1 LLILGSRRL
10 SLRDDARMNPGRTVF
25 AQLLGLLPRRAFD
38 LAIQRYGGE
47 KRLRHFSC
55 MDQLLCMVF
64 AQLTGRSSLRE
75 TVSCLRALGSRRYH
89 CGIRVTPARSTLAE
103 ANERRDFRIFM
114 DTALSMI
121 ASARIELPVD
131 ADLRRL
137 KIHAF
142 AIDSTTI
149 DLCLKLFPWAQFRRR
164 KAGIK
169 AHTMIDL
176 RVGIP
181 VFMRVSH
188 AKVADVSVLDQ
199 IVFQAGAFY
208 VMDRGYVDFARFY
221 RIHLAG
227 AFFIT
232 RTKRRMD
239 CQVRQRLKVE
249 TGGPVKRDQLIRL
262 RGPKSR
268 RLYPDTLRRV
278 RYIDPDTGKR
288 LSFLTNHLTLDALS
302 IALLYRKRWK
312 IELLFK
318 WMKQHLH
325 IKAFFGTTPNAVKT
339 QLWIAVMAYVLVHL
353 LKQRHGLRQTPNE
366 IVQILGVMV
375 FEKTPINQMFSEIQQ
390 KNDEGQ
396 NCNQLTLFEF

>member
-1 LLILGSRRL
+1 LTSALGEDS
-10 SLRDDARMNPGRTVF
+10 AMNIGRTVF
-25 AQLLGLLPRRAFD
+25 AQLLELLPRRAFE
-38 LAIQRYGGE
+38 LAIQRHAGRR
-47 KRLRHFSC
+47 KLRRFSC
-55 MDQLLCMVF
+55 MDQLLCMIF

-75 TVSCLRALGSRRYH
+75 TITCLGALGARRYH
-89 CGIRVTPARSTLAE
+89 SGIRVLPARSTLAE

-121 ASARIELPVD
+121 ASARIQLPVD
-131 ADLRRL
+131 AELRRL

-149 DLCLKLFPWAQFRRR
+149 DLCLKLFPWAHFRRR

-188 AKVADVSVLDQ
+188 AKIADLTVLDQ
-199 IVFQAGAFY
+199 IVFQSGAFY

-232 RTKRRMD
+232 RSKRRTD
-239 CQVRQRLKVE
+239 YRVRMRLPIQPK
-249 TGGPVKRDQLIRL
+249 GPVRRDQLIRL

-268 RLYPDTLRRV
+268 GLYPDTLRRI
-278 RYIDPDTGKR
+278 RYVDPDTGKR
-288 LSFLTNHLTLDALS
+288 LTFLTNHLTLDALS

-339 QLWIAVMAYVLVHL
+339 QLWIAVIVYVLIHL
-353 LKQRHGLRQTPNE
+353 LKHRHGLHQTPNE
-366 IVQILGVMV
+366 IAQILGVMI
-375 FEKTPINQMFSEIQQ
+375 FEKTPINVAFLEIEQ
-390 KNDEGQ
+390 KIAETENR
-396 NCNQLTLFEF
+396 NQLMLFNF

>member
-1 LLILGSRRL
+1 
-10 SLRDDARMNPGRTVF
+10 M
-25 AQLLGLLPRRAFD
+25 
-38 LAIQRYGGE
+38 
-47 KRLRHFSC
+47 
-55 MDQLLCMVF
+55 
-64 AQLTGRSSLRE
+64 
-75 TVSCLRALGSRRYH
+75 
-89 CGIRVTPARSTLAE
+89 
-103 ANERRDFRIFM
+103 
-114 DTALSMI
+114 
-121 ASARIELPVD
+121 ELPVD
-131 ADLRRL
+131 ADLKRL

-149 DLCLKLFPWAQFRRR
+149 DPCLKLFPWALFRRR
-164 KAGIK
+164 KAGVK

-188 AKVADVSVLDQ
+188 AKVADVSVLDE
-199 IVFQAGAFY
+199 ICFQAGAFY

-227 AFFIT
+227 AFFLT

-239 CQVRQRLKVE
+239 CRVQERLPVE
-249 TGGPVKRDQLIRL
+249 PDGPIKRDQLIRL

-268 RLYPDTLRRV
+268 RFYPDTLRRV
-278 RYIDPDTGKR
+278 RFIDPDTGKR
-288 LSFLTNHLTLDALS
+288 LTFLTNHLTLDALS

-339 QLWIAVMAYVLVHL
+339 QLWIAVLVYVLIHR
-353 LKQRHGLRQTPNE
+353 LKHRHGLSQTPNE
-366 IVQILGVMV
+366 IAQILSVMI
-375 FEKTPINQMFSEIQQ
+375 FEKTPINQVFSEIQQ
-390 KNDEGQ
+390 KNDEGGIR
-396 NCNQLTLFEF
+396 NQLMLFDL

>member
-1 LLILGSRRL
+1 
-10 SLRDDARMNPGRTVF
+10 MNTGRTLF
-25 AQLLGLLPRRAFD
+25 AQLLDLLPRRAFE
-38 LAIQRYGGE
+38 LAVERYGAD
-47 KRLRHFSC
+47 KRLRDFSC

-89 CGIRVTPARSTLAE
+89 CGIRVAPARSTLAQ

-121 ASARIELPVD
+121 ASARLELPLD
-131 ADLRRL
+131 TDLRRL
-137 KIHAF
+137 KIQAF

-169 AHTMIDL
+169 AHMMIDL

-181 VFMRVSH
+181 IFMHVSH
-188 AKVADVSVLDQ
+188 AKTGDVTVLDQ
-199 IVFQAGAFY
+199 VVFQAGAFY
-208 VMDRGYVDFARFY
+208 VIDRGYTDFARFY

-239 CQVRQRLKVE
+239 CRVRERLKVE
-249 TGGPVKRDQLIRL
+249 PDGPVKRDQLIRL

-268 RLYPDTLRRV
+268 KLYPDTLRRI
-278 RYIDPDTGKR
+278 RYVDPQTSKR
-288 LSFLTNHLTLDALS
+288 LCFLTNHLTLDALT

-339 QLWIAVMAYVLVHL
+339 QLWIAVMVYVLIHL
-353 LKQRHGLRQTPNE
+353 LKHRYAISQTPNQ
-366 IVQILGVMV
+366 IAQILAVMV
-375 FEKTPINQMFSEIQQ
+375 VEKTPVNEVFSDDFLQIADYE
-390 KNDEGQ
+390 DR
-396 NCNQLTLFEF
+396 NQLKLFEL

>member
-1 LLILGSRRL
+1 LAIFRPRRPGL
-10 SLRDDARMNPGRTVF
+10 PDDAGMNTGRTVF
-25 AQLLGLLPRRAFD
+25 AQLLDLLPRRAFES
-38 LAIQRYGGE
+38 AIERYGGE
-47 KRLRHFSC
+47 KKLRRFSC
-55 MDQLLCMVF
+55 RDQLLCMIF

-75 TVSCLRALGSRRYH
+75 TVGCLRALGSRRYH
-89 CGIRVTPARSTLAE
+89 CGIRVTPARSTLAD
-103 ANERRDFRIFM
+103 ANESRDFRIFM

-121 ASARIELPVD
+121 ATARLELPVD

-149 DLCLKLFPWAQFRRR
+149 DLCLKLFPWAKFRRR
-164 KAGIK
+164 KGGIK

-181 VFMRVSH
+181 VFMRISH

-199 IVFQAGAFY
+199 IVLQAGAFY

-227 AFFIT
+227 AFFLT
-232 RTKRRMD
+232 RSKRRMD
-239 CQVRQRLKVE
+239 CRVRQRMAVE
-249 TGGPVKRDQLIRL
+249 AGGPVQRDQRIRL
-262 RGPKSR
+262 CGYKTR
-268 RLYPDTLRRV
+268 RLYPDTLRRI
-278 RYIDPDTGKR
+278 RYIDPETGKR
-288 LSFLTNHLTLDALS
+288 LTFLTNHLNLEALS

-325 IKAFFGTTPNAVKT
+325 IKAFFGATPNAVKT

-353 LKQRHGLRQTPNE
+353 LKHRQGLRQTPNE
-366 IVQILGVMV
+366 IMQILSVMAL
-375 FEKTPINQMFSEIQQ
+375 EKTPINQVFSETQE
-390 KNDEGQ
+390 KNAEEQ
-396 NCNQLTLFEF
+396 NRNQLTLFEF

>member
-1 LLILGSRRL
+1 
-10 SLRDDARMNPGRTVF
+10 MNSGRNVF
-25 AQLLGLLPRRAFD
+25 AQLMELLPRRVFD
-38 LAIQRYGGE
+38 LAVERYGGA
-47 KRLRHFSC
+47 KKLRSFSC

-89 CGIRVTPARSTLAE
+89 CGIRSTPARNTLAR

-114 DTALSMI
+114 DTALSVI
-121 ASARIELPVD
+121 ASAQIELPVD

-149 DLCLKLFPWAQFRRR
+149 DLCLKLFPWAHFRHR
-164 KAGIK
+164 KGGIK
-169 AHTMIDL
+169 AHVMIDL

-188 AKVADVSVLDQ
+188 AKTGDRSVLDE
-199 IVFQAGAFY
+199 ILFQAGAFY

-232 RTKRRMD
+232 RAKRRMD
-239 CQVRQRLKVE
+239 CRVRQRLHVE
-249 TGGPVKRDQLIRL
+249 PDGPIKRDQLIRL
-262 RGPKSR
+262 HGPLSR
-268 RLYPDTLRRV
+268 TFYPDTLRRI
-278 RYIDPDTGKR
+278 RFIDPETGKCFT
-288 LSFLTNHLTLDALS
+288 FLTNHLTLDARS
-302 IALLYRKRWK
+302 VALLYRKRWM

-325 IKAFFGTTPNAVKT
+325 IKAFFGTTANAVKT
-339 QLWIAVMAYVLVHL
+339 QLWIAVLVYVLIHR
-353 LKQRHGLRQTPNE
+353 LKHHHGLVQTPNE
-366 IVQILGVMV
+366 IAQILSVMIL
-375 FEKTPINQMFSEIQQ
+375 EKTPIKQAFAEIKL
-390 KNDEGQ
+390 KNDE
-396 NCNQLTLFEF
+396 NENHNQLRLFDF

>member
-1 LLILGSRRL
+1 
-10 SLRDDARMNPGRTVF
+10 MNSGRTVF
-25 AQLLGLLPRRAFD
+25 AQLLELLPRRAFD
-38 LAIQRYGGE
+38 LAIERHGGG
-47 KRLRHFSC
+47 KKLRRFSC

-89 CGIRVTPARSTLAE
+89 CGIRAAPARSTLAE

-114 DTALSMI
+114 DTAMSMI

-137 KIHAF
+137 KVYAF

-149 DLCLKLFPWAQFRRR
+149 DLCLKLFPWAHFRRR

-181 VFMRVSH
+181 VFMRISH
-188 AKVADVSVLDQ
+188 AKVADVSVLDE
-199 IVFQAGAFY
+199 ILFQSGVFY
-208 VMDRGYVDFARFY
+208 VMDRGYVDFTRFY

-232 RTKRRMD
+232 RAKRRMD
-239 CQVRQRLKVE
+239 CRVQTRLPVE
-249 TGGPVKRDQLIRL
+249 PQGPIKRDQLIRL
-262 RGPKSR
+262 RGPRSR
-268 RLYPDTLRRV
+268 TLYPDTLRRV
-278 RYIDPDTGKR
+278 RFIDPDTGKK
-288 LSFLTNHLTLDALS
+288 LTFLTNHLTLDGLS

-339 QLWIAVMAYVLVHL
+339 QLWIAVMVYVLIHR
-353 LKQRHGLRQTPNE
+353 LKHRHGLRQTPNE
-366 IVQILGVMV
+366 IAQILSVMII
-375 FEKTPINQMFSEIQQ
+375 EKTPINQAFSEIGQ
-390 KNDEGQ
+390 KINGDE
-396 NCNQLTLFEF
+396 NRNQLKLFEF

>member
-1 LLILGSRRL
+1 M
-10 SLRDDARMNPGRTVF
+10 RDDAAMNSGRAVF
-25 AQLLGLLPRRAFD
+25 AQLLDLLPRRTFES
-38 LAIQRYGGE
+38 AIQRYDGD
-47 KRLRHFSC
+47 KKLRRFSC

-64 AQLTGRSSLRE
+64 AQITGRSSLRE

-89 CGIRVTPARSTLAE
+89 CGIRVTPARNTLAV
-103 ANERRDFRIFM
+103 ANERRDYRIFM
-114 DTALSMI
+114 DTTLSMI
-121 ASARIELPVD
+121 ASAQIELPVD
-131 ADLRRL
+131 VDLSRL
-137 KIHAF
+137 KIRAF

-149 DLCLKLFPWAQFRRR
+149 DLCLKLFPWAHFRRR

-169 AHTMIDL
+169 AHAMIDL

-188 AKVADVSVLDQ
+188 AKIADVVVLDQ
-199 IVFQAGAFY
+199 IVFQSGAFY
-208 VMDRGYVDFARFY
+208 VMDRGYVDFARFH

-232 RTKRRMD
+232 RAKRRMD
-239 CQVRQRLKVE
+239 CRVITRLPVE
-249 TGGPVKRDQLIRL
+249 PSGPIQRDQLIRL

-268 RLYPDTLRRV
+268 KFYPDTLRRV

-288 LSFLTNHLTLDALS
+288 LTFLTNHLTLDALA

-339 QLWIAVMAYVLVHL
+339 QLWIAVMVYVLIHR
-353 LKQRHGLRQTPNE
+353 LKHRQALSQTPNE
-366 IVQILGVMV
+366 IAQILGVTI
-375 FEKTPINQMFSEIQQ
+375 FEKTPINQVFSEIRQ
-390 KNDEGQ
+390 KNGE
-396 NCNQLTLFEF
+396 NENHNQLTLFDF

>member
-1 LLILGSRRL
+1 
-10 SLRDDARMNPGRTVF
+10 MNSGRTVF
-25 AQLLGLLPRRAFD
+25 AQLLELLPRRAFES
-38 LAIQRYGGE
+38 AIERYDGE
-47 KRLRHFSC
+47 KKLRRFSC
-55 MDQLLCMVF
+55 MDQLLCMTF
-64 AQLTGRSSLRE
+64 AQLTSRSSLRE

-89 CGIRVTPARSTLAE
+89 GCGIRATPARSTLAE
-103 ANERRDFRIFM
+103 ANERRDFRVFM

-121 ASARIELPVD
+121 ASARMELPVD
-131 ADLRRL
+131 ADLLRL

-149 DLCLKLFPWAQFRRR
+149 DLCLKLFPWALFRRR

-188 AKVADVSVLDQ
+188 AKVADVSVLDE
-199 IVFQAGAFY
+199 ICFQAGAFY

-221 RIHLAG
+221 RIHLVG

-239 CQVRQRLKVE
+239 CRVQERLPVE
-249 TGGPVKRDQLIRL
+249 SDGPIKRDQLLRL
-262 RGPKSR
+262 CGPKSR
-268 RLYPDTLRRV
+268 TLYPDTLRRV
-278 RYIDPDTGKR
+278 RFIDPDTGKR
-288 LSFLTNHLTLDALS
+288 LTFLTNHLTLDALS

-318 WMKQHLH
+318 WMKQHLR

-339 QLWIAVMAYVLVHL
+339 QLWVAVLVYVLIHL
-353 LKQRHGLRQTPNE
+353 LKHRHGLRQTPNE
-366 IVQILGVMV
+366 IAQILGVML
-375 FEKTPINQMFSEIQQ
+375 FEKTPVNQVFSEVQQ
-390 KNDEGQ
+390 KIVEDE
-396 NCNQLTLFEF
+396 NRNQLTLFEF